1 MKYILFVA
9 GMMLFPA
16 LIKAQTNK
24 PFWNDHTCAVVLTYD
39 DGLNVQLDLVIPQ
52 LDSAG
57 IKGTFYVN
65 GSASTIPAR
74 IDDWRAIAESG
85 HELGNHTLFHPCSAT
100 GRSWVNPNYDFNQ
113 YTLQRA
119 LDEIRM
125 ANALL
130 YAIDHKKERT
140 FAYTC
145 GDMVAGTDS
154 FNTLIHKD
162 FLAARGVSSRF
173 EDLHTVNLF
182 DIGSFMMSENTGE
195 QMIEMVKHAVKN
207 EKLLVFLFHGVG
219 GEHSINVSLEAHR
232 KLIQYLTQHSA
243 EIWTPTF
250 AEAAKFISQNKQ

>member
-1 MKYILFVA
+1 MKYILLVI
-9 GMMLFPA
+9 GMGLFPA
-16 LIKAQTNK
+16 LILAQNNK
-24 PFWNDHTCAVVLTYD
+24 PIWNNHTCAVVLTYD

-57 IKGTFYVN
+57 IRGTFYVN
-65 GSASTIPAR
+65 GSAPTIPAR
-74 IDDWRAIAESG
+74 IDDWRAAAEKG

-100 GRSWVNPNYDFNQ
+100 GRSWVNPNYDLNH

-119 LDEIRM
+119 IDEISM
-125 ANALL
+125 ANAFL

-145 GDMVAGTDS
+145 GDMAAGTDS
-154 FNTLIHKD
+154 FNKLLHKD
-162 FLAARGVSSRF
+162 FLAARSVTSRF
-173 EDLHTVNLF
+173 EDIHSVNLF

-195 QMIEMVKHAVKN
+195 QMIELVKQAVKD

-232 KLIQYLTQHSA
+232 KLIQYLNRHSD

-250 AEAAKFISQNKQ
+250 AEAAQFISQNK